1 MANGFIIGISSR
13 IRSTLW
19 YHFIEKK
26 MNTWLGYLIMT
37 IIGVWIAYVCTLL
50 DYRLGPTF
58 VAIAVSV
65 MLVISFIKYPYF
77 GFYFTIAYSSI
88 VVTLARLSDLPWG
101 IFIDLMIALVLL
113 GTILKYDLT
122 REIDKNFWTNPAS
135 ISLYILFGYYVIEFF
150 NPAMYSQ
157 LGWLSFFRKQITYF
171 IFYFIA
177 YCLLNSKERFYYFLY
192 FIIGLNTLL
201 AVYCCKQQWFGYANF
216 EMQAIMRGGALGY
229 QLLFQGGFLRKFS
242 TFSDPATSGILF
254 AATAIQCIILFVR
267 DANKKRKIWWFIAS
281 VFNILGYSYSGTRTA
296 TMMVMAGILFYA
308 IATLYEMRT
317 MKFLAVCIIIIYG
330 LMMAPNQNVVTA
342 RIKTTFDGTTDAS
355 AATRDYDR
363 HQIQPYLF
371 EHPLG
376 GGIFTSGAE
385 GPKYNHGHPLELFQP
400 DSGYAKMMAEQGAIG
415 LALLLISYLLIMRQG
430 IKNFYKVRDPE
441 IQNHYIALLAM
452 VFSVLVG
459 QYGQMAIS
467 QYPLLLYYHA
477 FLVVFYKLKFYDSPE
492 PNS

>member
-1 MANGFIIGISSR
+1 
-13 IRSTLW
+13 
-19 YHFIEKK
+19 
-26 MNTWLGYLIMT
+26 
-37 IIGVWIAYVCTLL
+37 
-50 DYRLGPTF
+50 
-58 VAIAVSV
+58 
-65 MLVISFIKYPYF
+65 
-77 GFYFTIAYSSI
+77 
-88 VVTLARLSDLPWG
+88 
-101 IFIDLMIALVLL
+101 
-113 GTILKYDLT
+113 
-122 REIDKNFWTNPAS
+122 
-135 ISLYILFGYYVIEFF
+135 
-150 NPAMYSQ
+150 
-157 LGWLSFFRKQITYF
+157 
-171 IFYFIA
+171 
-177 YCLLNSKERFYYFLY
+177 
-192 FIIGLNTLL
+192 
-201 AVYCCKQQWFGYANF
+201 
-216 EMQAIMRGGALGY
+216 
-229 QLLFQGGFLRKFS
+229 
-242 TFSDPATSGILF
+242 
-254 AATAIQCIILFVR
+254 
-267 DANKKRKIWWFIAS
+267 
-281 VFNILGYSYSGTRTA
+281 
-296 TMMVMAGILFYA
+296 
-308 IATLYEMRT
+308 
-317 MKFLAVCIIIIYG
+317 
-330 LMMAPNQNVVTA
+330 MMAPNQNVVTA